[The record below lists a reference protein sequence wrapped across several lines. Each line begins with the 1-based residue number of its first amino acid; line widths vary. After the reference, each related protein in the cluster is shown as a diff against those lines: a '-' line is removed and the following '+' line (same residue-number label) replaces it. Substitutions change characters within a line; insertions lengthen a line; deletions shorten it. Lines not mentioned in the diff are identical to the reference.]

1 MNGMKLL
8 LTGFEPFG
16 GEKIN
21 PSWEVVQQVSAE
33 GVEGVEIVTKL
44 LPTVFG
50 RSIDEV
56 IRTIDEEKPDL
67 VISLGQAGG
76 RSEITIERVAINIS
90 DAGSPDNDNNQP
102 VDMSIADSGP
112 AAYFSTLPIK
122 AVVEELLRA
131 GIPARVSNTAGTFV
145 CNHVMYGVL
154 HYIAEQKL
162 PIRAGFI
169 HIPYLPEQ
177 AVKHRG
183 APSMSLSDMT
193 RAVKVAI
200 SAAVKDGVRTAAGL
214 QKKSTKG

>member
-102 VDMSIADSGP
+102 VDMPIADSGP

-122 AVVEELLRA
+122 AVVEELRRA

-154 HYIAEQKL
+154 HYIAERKL